1 MIRKINE
8 EDKYLSV
15 FINLKEPHFPLL
27 LKLLKFYDCPDVV
40 MHTSSKLAIMEIS
53 NNQNPL
59 VQKFTKNFP
68 FVIFYPLYVGII
80 LDSLRKAVYEENNE
94 LHI

>member
-1 MIRKINE
+1 
-8 EDKYLSV
+8 
-15 FINLKEPHFPLL
+15 
-27 LKLLKFYDCPDVV
+27 

-53 NNQNPL
+53 NNQNPI

-80 LDSLRKAVYEENNE
+80 LESLKKAVYEENNDI
-94 LHI
+94 HI

>member
-1 MIRKINE
+1 MIRKINDQE
-8 EDKYLSV
+8 KYLSV
-15 FINLKEPHFPLL
+15 FFNIKEPHFPLL

-59 VQKFTKNFP
+59 VQKYVRNFP

-80 LDSLRKAVYEENNE
+80 LDSLKLAVYEENNAMH
-94 LHI
+94 L